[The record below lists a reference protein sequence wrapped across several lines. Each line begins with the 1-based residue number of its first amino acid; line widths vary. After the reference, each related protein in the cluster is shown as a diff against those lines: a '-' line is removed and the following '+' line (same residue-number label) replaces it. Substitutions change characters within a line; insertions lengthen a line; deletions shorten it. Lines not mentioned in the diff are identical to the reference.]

1 MIRTLRTLLT
11 LAVVAT
17 MIASVGVGSVAA
29 TNDHPGCNTHSEDK
43 NPNCG
48 NHGDKKTTDNS
59 QRITDGDDSNSVDD
73 THVVIAGNG
82 NGPGDD
88 TVSDNGIDQDN
99 TNANAG
105 DDVNVDS

>member
-1 MIRTLRTLLT
+1 MKRTLKTLMT
-11 LAVVAT
+11 LVVVAT
-17 MIASVGVGSVAA
+17 MVASVGIGSVAA
-29 TNDHPGCNTHSEDK
+29 TNEHPGCNSHSK
-43 NPNCG
+43 NPHCG
-48 NHGDKKTTDNS
+48 DDVTKKTDNS
-59 QRITDGDDSNSVDD
+59 QRITDGDDKNSVDD